1 MDIGTV
7 IHMSQEGQ
15 MDAWILGGQE
25 EKKLVPDSF
34 MSTRHKPESLG
45 KGNCLHKIS
54 RQAWGVFS

>member
-25 EKKLVPDSF
+25 EKKPVLDSF
-34 MSTRHKPESLG
+34 MST
-45 KGNCLHKIS
+45 
-54 RQAWGVFS
+54 